1 MSVNRAYG
9 RGKFSRPHIVAAFA
23 CLLLGA
29 CQTDNNLI
37 TGSLGQDS
45 PRAIAFE
52 SIDGPPQPVFQ
63 RLVAKLLSE
72 AETRKLPVVSRT
84 NPAAWRVRL
93 YLAAHVQ
100 KKQATISW
108 VGDVFD
114 TRYNRAFR
122 VSGEEPVSPVR
133 KDVWAFADDALL
145 GRIAAKSLDAI
156 IAQASVTDSP
166 TAPAP
171 NPVPD
176 DRSRPVAS
184 AQTAQTAAFAD
195 WHN

>member
-1 MSVNRAYG
+1 M
-9 RGKFSRPHIVAAFA
+9 
-23 CLLLGA
+23 
-29 CQTDNNLI
+29 
-37 TGSLGQDS
+37 
-45 PRAIAFE
+45 
-52 SIDGPPQPVFQ
+52 
-63 RLVAKLLSE
+63 
-72 AETRKLPVVSRT
+72 
-84 NPAAWRVRL
+84 RL

-184 AQTAQTAAFAD
+184 AQTPQTAAFAD

>member
-37 TGSLGQDS
+37 TGSLGQDG